1 MDAKINKLI
10 KVIGFSLKDALFM
23 QMSTCRFYFIWFFSW
38 YFILGCWLH
47 FTPKMGGATT
57 VAQCVGIFNP
67 LGGGGGM
74 GPIGDKR
81 KNLGEYYYYYYYY
94 Y

>member
-1 MDAKINKLI
+1 
-10 KVIGFSLKDALFM
+10 
-23 QMSTCRFYFIWFFSW
+23 
-38 YFILGCWLH
+38 
-47 FTPKMGGATT
+47 MGGATT

-74 GPIGDKR
+74 GPMGDKR

-94 Y
+94 YYYFVTQKQ